1 VSPRVFLIYFF
12 KLLIEA
18 LSKNAISQR
27 TLSKVFAE
35 ILEEAKTDNL
45 GKKQKNPR
53 SRLRKYLLD
62 HDTVSQAIEETSPV
76 ILNSKSIPPTFYHG
90 ISIALDT
97 LSHYNDRENSAKEVD
112 VSPKEGELQ
121 QGVETT
127 NLQALKEFG
136 DSVEEK
142 LKSSEETSDV
152 FNKAV
157 SLAVSLA
164 PDIHK
169 ASQKGVALEE
179 IKEVLQRKAQAL
191 PKKGDIFSPRPKQEK
206 AVQPPDLSKIPL
218 WQGRK
223 RGEMPLDYLK
233 THYGQYLSVFG
244 AEQNSVFQDQI
255 RAHDPKLV
263 QGVIN
268 QLREEG
274 KGRKVGGFVKTRSAR
289 VDRELENIDPEHL
302 REAHRL
308 KSADR
313 RRRRKKADTKASSY

>member
-35 ILEEAKTDNL
+35 ILEEAKADNL

-152 FNKAV
+152 FNGSVLILLDQAV
-157 SLAVSLA
+157 
-164 PDIHK
+164 
-169 ASQKGVALEE
+169 
-179 IKEVLQRKAQAL
+179 
-191 PKKGDIFSPRPKQEK
+191 F
-206 AVQPPDLSKIPL
+206 
-218 WQGRK
+218 
-223 RGEMPLDYLK
+223 
-233 THYGQYLSVFG
+233 TH
-244 AEQNSVFQDQI
+244 ANS
-255 RAHDPKLV
+255 
-263 QGVIN
+263 
-268 QLREEG
+268 
-274 KGRKVGGFVKTRSAR
+274 
-289 VDRELENIDPEHL
+289 
-302 REAHRL
+302 
-308 KSADR
+308 
-313 RRRRKKADTKASSY
+313 